1 MIYVLPVAGPKEVDT
16 PPPKWMFCLP
26 VFCLFVCVT
35 NRARHSM
42 RSMRGGADR
51 PLAVAA
57 VSIVASIAAA
67 ASLAWL
73 SRRRQRRRLAYT
85 EAHVLAAMLRCGGI
99 SSAALQ
105 QG

>member
-1 MIYVLPVAGPKEVDT
+1 
-16 PPPKWMFCLP
+16 
-26 VFCLFVCVT
+26 
-35 NRARHSM
+35 M

-57 VSIVASIAAA
+57 ASIVASIAAA

-73 SRRRQRRRLAYT
+73 RRRRHHRRLAYT
-85 EAHVLAAMLRCGGI
+85 EAHVLAAMLRSGTI

>member
-51 PLAVAA
+51 RVVAA

-73 SRRRQRRRLAYT
+73 SRRRHRRRLAYT
-85 EAHVLAAMLRCGGI
+85 EAHVLAAMLCSGAI

>member
-1 MIYVLPVAGPKEVDT
+1 MYY
-16 PPPKWMFCLP
+16 C
-26 VFCLFVCVT
+26 
-35 NRARHSM
+35 SM

-51 PLAVAA
+51 PLAAA
-57 VSIVASIAAA
+57 TVSIVASIAAA

-73 SRRRQRRRLAYT
+73 RRRRHHRRLAYT
-85 EAHVLAAMLRCGGI
+85 EAHVLAAMLRTGAI